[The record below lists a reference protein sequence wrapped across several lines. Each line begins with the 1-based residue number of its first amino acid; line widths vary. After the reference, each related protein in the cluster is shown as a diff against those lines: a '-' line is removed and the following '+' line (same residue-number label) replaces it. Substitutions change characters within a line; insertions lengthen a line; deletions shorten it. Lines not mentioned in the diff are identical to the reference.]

1 MTVGIMIYHYDDYN
15 ILKKLASELKKK
27 HPINT
32 KVDAFGIDV
41 KLNVNSF
48 DEVIA
53 LLVKYNK
60 EIKIELSVYN
70 VNDVR
75 VYVEHK
81 DANKLVDWILDN

>member
-1 MTVGIMIYHYDDYN
+1 MTVEIMVYDYDDYD
-15 ILKKLASELKKK
+15 ILKKLAGELKKK

-32 KVDAFGIDV
+32 EVNAFGIEM

-53 LLVKYNK
+53 LLAKYN
-60 EIKIELSVYN
+60 EQTKIELSIHN
-70 VNDVR
+70 ANEVR